1 MVYKNRPFASHTNTS
16 SWWPLLTMNKYSV
29 DRKEAILVTEMF
41 LWLRIS
47 QFNFSVLGFTC
58 KFLGLIEPTVQLP
71 TASVSQDALWFRL
84 LPSHIES
91 TNNKADHWEGSACA
105 YKVYLQLPGAG
116 QVGTKSII
124 IFVVRKLEHL
134 PPTHPHT
141 HFMPLKELLI
151 FCLSSGPGGKIFCLS
166 KGFFHKQVILFKWV
180 PLTMFINL

>member
-1 MVYKNRPFASHTNTS
+1 MVYKNRPLASHTNTS

-29 DRKEAILVTEMF
+29 DRKESVTEMF

-47 QFNFSVLGFTC
+47 QFNFYVLGFTC

-71 TASVSQDALWFRL
+71 TASVAQDALWFRL

-124 IFVVRKLEHL
+124 IFVVSKLEHL
-134 PPTHPHT
+134 PPTPPTHT
-141 HFMPLKELLI
+141 FYAFERAPDFLPKLWPRGENI
-151 FCLSSGPGGKIFCLS
+151 LSF
-166 KGFFHKQVILFKWV
+166 KGFLS
-180 PLTMFINL
+180 